1 MKSVFLVMSV
11 LLLSCT
17 GCIKK
22 DTGCTPV
29 SPQSEEAQITA
40 YTAAN
45 GITAV
50 KHSSGMYYQIMDP
63 GTGAVPNLNS
73 KVSVTYSGKLL
84 NGTQFDQSL
93 TPISLYLSQV
103 IEGWQVGIPI
113 IKKGG
118 RIKLIIPSSMG
129 YGCNGAGTI
138 PSNSVLFFDVT
149 LTDVQ

>member
-1 MKSVFLVMSV
+1 V
-11 LLLSCT
+11 
-17 GCIKK
+17 KK
-22 DTGCTPV
+22 FIDFIALHKMNTFHWHL
-29 SPQSEEAQITA
+29 TA

-103 IEGWQVGIPI
+103 IGRMASWNSNN
-113 IKKGG
+113 KKGW
-118 RIKLIIPSSMG
+118 KNKVDYSII
-129 YGCNGAGTI
+129 NGLWLQR
-138 PSNSVLFFDVT
+138 SRNNSI
-149 LTDVQ
+149 